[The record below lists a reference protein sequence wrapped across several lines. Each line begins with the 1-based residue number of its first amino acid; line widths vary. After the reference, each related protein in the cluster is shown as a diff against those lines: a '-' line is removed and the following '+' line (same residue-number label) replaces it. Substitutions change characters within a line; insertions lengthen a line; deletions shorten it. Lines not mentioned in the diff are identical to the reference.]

1 MLPGPTFKDSDLI
14 GAGCGLGISIF
25 KVSWESIIC
34 RRENQFHCILCAFR
48 PMDYA
53 SGCPVIN
60 RSSPLF
66 SKMYKERGKQAGL
79 PRVVIYCGK
88 SVEIWGQVDL
98 DLSLGQPLTKLCNLG
113 KFTLEA
119 SKFNELWYAEYQAE
133 GLSLNKG
140 WCYLKT
146 SLIVKTSDRFF
157 CSLPSHPVSTRSQQC
172 TTGGSKRVSH
182 PCF

>member
-98 DLSLGQPLTKLCNLG
+98 DLSLGQPLTKLCNYLHWRPQNSMSCG
-113 KFTLEA
+113 TQ
-119 SKFNELWYAEYQAE
+119 STRQ
-133 GLSLNKG
+133 KG
-140 WCYLKT
+140 WAWIKGDAILK
-146 SLIVKTSDRFF
+146 
-157 CSLPSHPVSTRSQQC
+157 LPWLLKQVIDSSVAFPHIQSQQGVSNAQLVGPKESV
-172 TTGGSKRVSH
+172 TRV
-182 PCF
+182 FK